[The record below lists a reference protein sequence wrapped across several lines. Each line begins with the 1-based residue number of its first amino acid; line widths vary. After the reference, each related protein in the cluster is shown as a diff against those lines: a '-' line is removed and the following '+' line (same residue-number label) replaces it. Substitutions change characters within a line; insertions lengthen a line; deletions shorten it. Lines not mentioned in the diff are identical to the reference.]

1 MVTESHAVRYE
12 VAIQGD
18 FDAVK
23 QTAQNLLK
31 THEGYEWLEYQDK
44 TSGVFRGA
52 WLYRGQLKY
61 VVMLAKT
68 RTFLPSSEYIANLF
82 ASALQEPSQLHEP
95 FERIAILAGKSAGP
109 VVDKGKIICTCMN
122 VGLNQI
128 LEAISVGGAC
138 RVEELGACLKAG
150 TQCGSCIPELKN
162 ILKTA
167 LAETSEISG

>member
-1 MVTESHAVRYE
+1 MR
-12 VAIQGD
+12 
-18 FDAVK
+18 K
-23 QTAQNLLK
+23 LK
-31 THEGYEWLEYQDK
+31 VL
-44 TSGVFRGA
+44 V
-52 WLYRGQLKY
+52 LKDGH
-61 VVMLAKT
+61 
-68 RTFLPSSEYIANLF
+68 SSNPLCLRFADNYNEYIANLF

-162 ILKTA
+162 ILNTEDVAVVIDAHHLCVSSRGVSDVNSSTVTA
-167 LAETSEISG
+167 AYGGAFLNSEKREEFLKYISLSI